1 MGQLVCQLCGV
12 PGKATD
18 GCNVCD
24 DCVAAA
30 KTAAAR
36 EANGCPCCYGSP
48 CSEQCTC
55 ARPMM
60 SGGCG
65 RCARYGSEEQQ
76 RDAARVLIE
85 REQQAV
91 AREAELV
98 AALRAAHPMVLA
110 AASPDFVAEYERI
123 LASPSVAGEAYAR
136 RLEAAEAQRAD
147 RPRIICLCGS
157 TRFIDV
163 MAVTGWEEE
172 KRGKIVL
179 GCHLL
184 PAWYTGAEGHLAEE
198 QGVAAVF
205 DALHLHKIEMADEV
219 LVIDVGGYI
228 GKSTTNEIAH
238 AERLGKPIRYWSQ
251 ELALRASEAGD
262 EPSGSD
268 HA

>member
-1 MGQLVCQLCGV
+1 MTDPTTPRPCVSCAELRGLLLDVRGWLCDLHNQAYV
-12 PGKATD
+12 KAQRRLD
-18 GCNVCD
+18 
-24 DCVAAA
+24 AALA
-30 KTAAAR
+30 LPCPHTQAAAR

-123 LASPSVAGEAYAR
+123 LASPSVAGEAYRA
-136 RLEAAEAQRAD
+136 RLEAAEAALRQ
-147 RPRIICLCGS
+147 IN
-157 TRFIDV
+157 
-163 MAVTGWEEE
+163 
-172 KRGKIVL
+172 
-179 GCHLL
+179 H
-184 PAWYTGAEGHLAEE
+184 
-198 QGVAAVF
+198 
-205 DALHLHKIEMADEV
+205 DAEMAGLDESAAGRGRALRAV
-219 LVIDVGGYI
+219 SKTAFD
-228 GKSTTNEIAH
+228 
-238 AERLGKPIRYWSQ
+238 
-251 ELALRASEAGD
+251 ALRASEAGR
-262 EPSGSD
+262 
-268 HA
+268 